1 MGLRDLDIIE
11 VSLRQR
17 LNELSKSSG
26 KDHHREIS
34 EIRDVLGNLHNQKV
48 WYRPKSS
55 VYVGGWNK
63 PKQISIQERA
73 EVSARFFCFFK
84 ILFPSVKRVL

>member
-1 MGLRDLDIIE
+1 MSFNTYFKMGLQDLDIIE

-17 LNELSKSSG
+17 LNELSKSKS
-26 KDHHREIS
+26 KDQRREMS

-55 VYVGGWNK
+55 VYVGG
-63 PKQISIQERA
+63 
-73 EVSARFFCFFK
+73 
-84 ILFPSVKRVL
+84 

>member
-1 MGLRDLDIIE
+1 MSFNTNFKMGLQDLDIIE

-17 LNELSKSSG
+17 LNDLSKSKS
-26 KDHHREIS
+26 KDQHREMS

-55 VYVGGWNK
+55 VYVGG
-63 PKQISIQERA
+63 
-73 EVSARFFCFFK
+73 
-84 ILFPSVKRVL
+84 

>member
-1 MGLRDLDIIE
+1 MSFNTNFKMGLRDLDIIE

-17 LNELSKSSG
+17 LNELSKSTT
-26 KDHHREIS
+26 KDHHREMC

-55 VYVGGWNK
+55 VYVGG
-63 PKQISIQERA
+63 
-73 EVSARFFCFFK
+73 
-84 ILFPSVKRVL
+84 

>member
-63 PKQISIQERA
+63 PKHISIEERA
-73 EVSARFFCFFK
+73 EVSVRFLFFK
-84 ILFPSVKRVL
+84 ILFPSAKRML

>member
-17 LNELSKSSG
+17 LNELSKSTS
-26 KDHHREIS
+26 KDYHREMR
-34 EIRDVLGNLHNQKV
+34 EIRDVLGNIHNQKV

-55 VYVGGWNK
+55 VYVGG
-63 PKQISIQERA
+63 
-73 EVSARFFCFFK
+73 
-84 ILFPSVKRVL
+84 